1 MLEKMLDRAEIN
13 NFKLERGG
21 KTNWRGSCKVTYHWG
36 RWGFWQDSH
45 KCTCQPE
52 WWRRWWQSGPEGL
65 HQRGWRETGSLHLH
79 RATITTDQM
88 TRGSTCSNSSHKKA
102 TGPPEMTHIHVGC
115 KIQKILRKQDNFC
128 TGVFKCCC
136 SFSKQ
141 DKKNN
146 QQLWIMCK
154 ISIMRKLQTCE
165 VYTIHT
171 QCVLYQTISWVVVPE
186 SL

>member
-79 RATITTDQM
+79 RATITADQM

-102 TGPPEMTHIHVGC
+102 TGPPEMTHIHKGC

-141 DKKNN
+141 DKKTTSNYELCAKFPSCTN
-146 QQLWIMCK
+146 Y
-154 ISIMRKLQTCE
+154 KLVKFIQ
-165 VYTIHT
+165 YIHNMFCT
-171 QCVLYQTISWVVVPE
+171 RLFLGW
-186 SL
+186 